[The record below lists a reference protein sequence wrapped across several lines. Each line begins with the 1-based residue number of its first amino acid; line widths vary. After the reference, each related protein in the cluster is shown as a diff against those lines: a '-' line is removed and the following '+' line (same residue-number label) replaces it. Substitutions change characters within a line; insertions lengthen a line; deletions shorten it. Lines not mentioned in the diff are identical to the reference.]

1 MVNVPPLL
9 SSTPPPIDFGDDDD
23 DDSGLQTTL
32 HLDDGDEYSS
42 NEFGLVTTNK
52 HITSNNNNNN
62 NNNNSQTHEAELNT
76 KEVPPPDLALIENA
90 KSPVEAF
97 NYHVYHQEMSP
108 PTPPPPTATQQTVQC
123 VEVEREEEEE
133 EEHIPSLKLD
143 SLSLYS
149 SESTAS
155 GTASP
160 VAETPAPSSATTAQ
174 LTHQV
179 TLEDVSDDDT
189 DEECSPKKPKELYI
203 REGAEDFFAIEVL
216 STTKEKETKQTD
228 VKGAESQSEKP
239 MAMDDD
245 DSFAEFEEATAA
257 MAPAVI
263 QNVAPTINDNVVV
276 DDDDD
281 DDDFGDFAD
290 FSAAPPAPM
299 PAIVAPVTIPNVSE
313 PAHTQPEDGFDDF
326 QEFTSPAHIKN
337 NHDDNDDDDD
347 DDDFGDFSEP
357 PPPLAAVVPPPPPPA
372 PKHLSINERIK
383 PVLEAMF
390 PSTAITQIDETVGH
404 SQLLAQRKPL
414 NFGAIEQAQA
424 LNYQWVNSEM
434 RHSLVRSLGIDSRNI
449 LFGDKWNSSMP
460 RFAANLSFDP
470 LKPLKTSSTS
480 SNSQT
485 SAATT
490 FSTPVEESQHV
501 QTTFQLEPLDQLTM
515 VANADKINLVNSNY
529 PHHQHYNNYH
539 HQHHHHHNQQQQQQQ
554 SNSNH
559 RHNAA
564 DNFHLDGNLLLMDL
578 QTNSNSINDNQCN
591 ANANANA
598 NFNEMHNKS
607 LTHFVTN
614 NNNNHLNTT
623 TSNPNRI
630 KTNTILTAHD
640 ALLLMDLRL
649 ESTTTTAAPAAKAS
663 QIETRAGPANVE
675 KSAAS
680 SAQNDCSQLQIEDGF
695 AANSPCDSNALDDT
709 SAGTSAYAA
718 PAAAAT
724 LSTALS
730 ANGYANDLNGS
741 EQLHQQQQ
749 SKQYALSGPTP
760 SPPPP
765 LPQEDIEIIVS
776 NTTST
781 STSYA
786 LPLKETHIYTP
797 SKSDTAVAKTTTL
810 APIDF
815 DFEIASAGI
824 IIDETVV
831 KKEYRDVEYKPPIG
845 LDSPNKLNAGVNFE
859 IPPVA
864 VAAAAA
870 DQKVPDDDNDDFSE
884 FQSMP
889 APKASAAAAALPRNG
904 TPTFGEQMILSPAIL
919 LPQAIPLAKT
929 AIQWGE
935 NALST
940 INADEMA
947 RIEQLFSAQAAKPA
961 PTISATVAKNP
972 PKQQQSE
979 DDEWSDFVSAPVQQE
994 QKQKQLSPI
1003 KNIKSVNSLKK
1014 PSPTPATTVAKDDD
1028 WSDFVSSTPAHPVTV
1043 VPSPQFNSG
1052 AWQNANFYNNPLS
1065 HYQQQQPHH
1074 THSNLVRNSNRSI
1087 SSNTTTTNN
1096 NNNNIKNNSN
1106 YNANNNVSGTP
1117 QQIHIMHDFSTAPSA
1132 QPVHP
1137 SIPTYQQQHQ
1147 RQQFQIGNAK
1157 VAPRI
1162 SLIPDLS
1169 FVAPPSAM
1177 PTTNAGAFMSAL
1189 PKPSFS
1195 AKK

>member
-52 HITSNNNNNN
+52 HITM
-62 NNNNSQTHEAELNT
+62 
-76 KEVPPPDLALIENA
+76 PPPDLALIENA

-490 FSTPVEESQHV
+490 FSTPVE
-501 QTTFQLEPLDQLTM
+501 
-515 VANADKINLVNSNY
+515 
-529 PHHQHYNNYH
+529 
-539 HQHHHHHNQQQQQQQ
+539 
-554 SNSNH
+554 
-559 RHNAA
+559 
-564 DNFHLDGNLLLMDL
+564 G
-578 QTNSNSINDNQCN
+578 
-591 ANANANA
+591 
-598 NFNEMHNKS
+598 
-607 LTHFVTN
+607 
-614 NNNNHLNTT
+614 
-623 TSNPNRI
+623 
-630 KTNTILTAHD
+630 
-640 ALLLMDLRL
+640 L

-1074 THSNLVRNSNRSI
+1074 
-1087 SSNTTTTNN
+1087 
-1096 NNNNIKNNSN
+1096 
-1106 YNANNNVSGTP
+1106 NNNVSGTP

>member
-490 FSTPVEESQHV
+490 FSTPVE
-501 QTTFQLEPLDQLTM
+501 
-515 VANADKINLVNSNY
+515 
-529 PHHQHYNNYH
+529 
-539 HQHHHHHNQQQQQQQ
+539 
-554 SNSNH
+554 
-559 RHNAA
+559 
-564 DNFHLDGNLLLMDL
+564 G
-578 QTNSNSINDNQCN
+578 
-591 ANANANA
+591 
-598 NFNEMHNKS
+598 
-607 LTHFVTN
+607 
-614 NNNNHLNTT
+614 
-623 TSNPNRI
+623 
-630 KTNTILTAHD
+630 
-640 ALLLMDLRL
+640 L